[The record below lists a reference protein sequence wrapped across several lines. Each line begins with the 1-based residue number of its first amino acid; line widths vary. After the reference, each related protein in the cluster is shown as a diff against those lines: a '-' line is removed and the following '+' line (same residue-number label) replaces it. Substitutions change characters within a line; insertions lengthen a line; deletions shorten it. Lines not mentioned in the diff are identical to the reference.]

1 MVISSIGSSMVVSS
15 IIVICIF
22 LAITWFDYRIRD
34 ANTKVELPAS
44 HVCTPSEEAA
54 SARHSGSNDDAPPS
68 YASIVS
74 EVPQS
79 AFK

>member
-1 MVISSIGSSMVVSS
+1 MVVSS
-15 IIVICIF
+15 IIVISLF
-22 LAITWFDYRIRD
+22 LAITWFDYRNRD
-34 ANTKVELPAS
+34 ATTKVELPAID
-44 HVCTPSEEAA
+44 VCTPSEGAA

-74 EVPQS
+74 EVPPIS